1 MWARYCTLAIVLAV
15 VATACAPAG
24 VEPATERS
32 PTTTQST
39 ASPPGSDRTFG
50 ELFAQRLP
58 AILAT
63 TSEFQKA
70 LLEDGVVTA
79 AEHERAQLA
88 FIACIEEAGVT
99 IVQLER
105 TATGLIS
112 LLSVG
117 GTPTAEA
124 QGEVEEVVAVCD
136 ETFYSDIDD
145 AYRVALHPDDTEA
158 TQLQREGGG
167 RRIRLRRLL
176 RSAQRRQGH
185 RRRSPGRRNRLLVG
199 SPKLGSPDPVSG
211 RRRGAV
217 GRNTRQKRIR

>member
-1 MWARYCTLAIVLAV
+1 MWARYGVMAVVLAV
-15 VATACAPAG
+15 VAAACAPVG
-24 VEPATERS
+24 EEPATDRS
-32 PTTTQST
+32 PTTTQT
-39 ASPPGSDRTFG
+39 AASPPGSDRTFG
-50 ELFAQRLP
+50 ELFAERLP

-63 TSEFQKA
+63 TSEFQRA

-105 TATGLIS
+105 TPSGLIS

-117 GTPTAEA
+117 GAPTAEA
-124 QGEVEEVVAVCD
+124 QGEVEDVVAACD

-158 TQLQREGGG
+158 TQLQQTIEC
-167 RRIRLRRLL
+167 
-176 RSAQRRQGH
+176 A
-185 RRRSPGRRNRLLVG
+185 NA
-199 SPKLGSPDPVSG
+199 
-211 RRRGAV
+211 RGVAV
-217 GRNTRQKRIR
+217 GFDFVDFSDLLDAAKAIGDEARDVVIACLSEAQN

>member
-1 MWARYCTLAIVLAV
+1 MWVRRWAFVTVLTV
-15 VATACAPAG
+15 VAAACAPAG
-24 VEPATERS
+24 VEPATDRS
-32 PTTTQST
+32 PSTIQSA

-50 ELFAQRLP
+50 ELFAERLP

-88 FIACIEEAGVT
+88 FIACIEEAGVR

-124 QGEVEEVVAVCD
+124 QGEVEDVVAVCD

-158 TQLQREGGG
+158 TQLQRTVEC
-167 RRIRLRRLL
+167 
-176 RSAQRRQGH
+176 A
-185 RRRSPGRRNRLLVG
+185 NA
-199 SPKLGSPDPVSG
+199 
-211 RRRGAV
+211 RGVAV
-217 GRNTRQKRIR
+217 GFDFADFSALLDAAKAIGDEARDVVIACLSEAQN